1 MNEIKIAPSILSADF
16 ARMGKAVAALADWG
30 ADWVHCDVMDGIFVP
45 NLTFGMPMIQ
55 AIRPYTTLPLDV
67 HLMIVEPERYIERFL
82 QAGADIVTFH
92 PEVSKDVFGAIR
104 AVHARGKRVGLVL
117 NPDIEPESI
126 EPYLDEIDLVM
137 LMGVYPGFG
146 GQKFIAS
153 VLDKMPRLLRMI
165 GARDIEIEL
174 DGGVTAD
181 NLAAIA
187 ASGVG
192 IAVAGSSV
200 FGASDPAAA
209 IATLKSLR

>member
-16 ARMGKAVAALADWG
+16 ARMGKAVAVLADWG
-30 ADWVHCDVMDGIFVP
+30 ADWVHCDVMDGVFVP

-82 QAGADIVTFH
+82 QAGADIITFH

-104 AVHARGKRVGLVL
+104 AVRARGKRVGLVL

-165 GARDIEIEL
+165 GTRAIEIEL

-192 IAVAGSSV
+192 IAVSGSSV

-209 IATLKSLR
+209 ISTLKSLR